1 MKEQE
6 DNLALVVRAA
16 DYERFLAAQLAP
28 AAKRPAL
35 YALTALNAELARI
48 AETVSEP
55 LLGHIR
61 LAWWREALEEI
72 AAGAAPRNHPVML
85 ALAEVTRAQPRALS
99 ECLKMVEARAA
110 DLDESR
116 IAEEVAWLGYLD
128 GTAGALHRAWALVLD
143 EAAAESH
150 AQAIAESA
158 RAYAMIGLTR
168 AIPYMHAQG
177 FLRFPAERIAAAG
190 LTSLA
195 LSAELVPFVRQL
207 VEDASPSILAEYAW
221 PKSLA
226 PLRALSRFNQTHQ
239 KALYTYFYDVY
250 KLRSPR
256 LSLVLRAL
264 QVKFF

>member
-1 MKEQE
+1 MNEHE
-6 DNLALVVRAA
+6 ENLALAVRAA

-35 YALTALNAELARI
+35 YALTALNTELARI

-85 ALAEVTRAQPRALS
+85 ALAEVTRAQPRALG

-110 DLDESR
+110 DLDESLL
-116 IAEEVAWLGYLD
+116 AEEEAWLAYLD

-143 EAAAESH
+143 EVAASTH
-150 AQAIAESA
+150 ASAIADTA
-158 RAYAMIGLTR
+158 RAYAVIGLAR
-168 AIPYMHAQG
+168 AIPYLHAQG
-177 FLRFPAERIAAAG
+177 FLRFPAERVAAAR

-195 LSAELVPFVRQL
+195 SSGELEAFVSQL
-207 VEDASPSILAEYAW
+207 VGDIAPSMLTKYSW

-226 PLRALSRFNQTHQ
+226 PLRVFASFNHIHQ
-239 KALYTYFYDVY
+239 KAIYACFYNVY
-250 KLRSPR
+250 KIRHPR
-256 LSLVLRAL
+256 LSLVLHAL